1 MEMQEIAIEG
11 ESKGEG
17 EIKGKDEGAA
27 ELVVEAKP
35 EEEAKPHHYD
45 KLQSPSENVYA
56 EAFYSGA
63 PGKIKQDS
71 QTDRKGKTRLYRLA
85 CVILSL
91 ICLVLLLVVI
101 ILGVKL
107 RTGTTACPEIKES
120 TAPSQQTHTCN
131 FDRCQ
136 ALFPNVQLQYLGCRQ
151 CADDWQTFGRS
162 CFYLSTFRLN
172 WDESQR
178 NCSSRGGSL
187 AVISSPEIQGFLTS
201 KGKMK
206 YWIGLRQRGLTWG
219 WVNNTVL
226 GESYWAD
233 VTSNGDC
240 GILSSDG
247 PAERN
252 WIKASCQSSSYF
264 ICQLKS

>member
-1 MEMQEIAIEG
+1 MSPRTLFTMYIKFCRSYG
-11 ESKGEG
+11 EDKKYEASANSSSGSELSVELKG
-17 EIKGKDEGAA
+17 
-27 ELVVEAKP
+27 
-35 EEEAKPHHYD
+35 D
-45 KLQSPSENVYA
+45 K
-56 EAFYSGA
+56 
-63 PGKIKQDS
+63 DS
-71 QTDRKGKTRLYRLA
+71 QTKEKTRPYRLA

-101 ILGVKL
+101 ILSVKL
-107 RTGTTACPEIKES
+107 QTGITAPWEKEES
-120 TAPSQQTHTCN
+120 TPQSKQGAQTCS
-131 FDRCQ
+131 FEQCQ
-136 ALFPNVQLQYLGCRQ
+136 TLFPDVPLKNLGCRQ
-151 CADDWQTFGRS
+151 CADGWLTFGRS
-162 CFYLSTFRLN
+162 CFFLSTFRLN
-172 WDESQR
+172 WDESYR
-178 NCSSRGGSL
+178 NCYSRGGSL
-187 AVISSPEIQGFLTS
+187 AVVSSPEIQGFLTS